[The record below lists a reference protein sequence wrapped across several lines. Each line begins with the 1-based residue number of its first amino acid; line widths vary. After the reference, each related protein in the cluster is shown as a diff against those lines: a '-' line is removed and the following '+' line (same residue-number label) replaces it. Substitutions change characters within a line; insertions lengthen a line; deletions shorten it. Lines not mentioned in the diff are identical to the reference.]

1 MRPIKLK
8 LSGLNSYIDEQ
19 TIDFEKLIDK
29 GLFGIFGN
37 TGSGK
42 STILDAITIAMYGN
56 ISRNT
61 KEFINSACKEA
72 VVVYEFE
79 IGSKNSKRR
88 YEVSRIIGRSKV
100 GGTKTTY
107 ARLIEKHNDG
117 TEIILADKAKD
128 VNDKITQVIGLTAN
142 DFTRSVVLPQGKF
155 NEFLKL
161 TGSDRRDM
169 LERLFN
175 LERYG
180 RGLIEKVR
188 KRKSDENLVLRD
200 LNTKI
205 SQFDG
210 VTQDVYEE
218 NCKELDVLKQQ
229 EKDKQEKLNTYEK
242 QYEESKI
249 IFDEQNK
256 LESYQQRKKELD
268 LKDNDIKNKKVQLE
282 NGENAEKVN
291 PTIDIVQKLEK
302 EIDDDSIKYEE
313 LNKKLKILSKE
324 VEVTKNR
331 YEEAYKY
338 KNEKMPKLMSYKEK
352 FNNALK
358 IEDELKL
365 INEEIKDMKEKGMSL
380 SKEKSTSEIYKKDI
394 EVHRDTVL
402 KNIKEKEEKLN
413 KIKISADLKQ
423 KIFLAFEYE
432 KEYLKLYKDV
442 NEKNE
447 KLNDLKKELE
457 ELNTKFKYIER
468 DKINISSKL
477 DNLLISQEALIRK
490 SPGTNEDI
498 LIKSENLSELRNKLS
513 IVKEYEIKIKSLQ
526 EELNFI
532 LEQKYNNTREISSL
546 NERLETNKKEINTLE
561 KEIDR
566 LKYLNLASV
575 LRNEL
580 KDNMPCPVCGS
591 RHHEDIEDITN
602 NDEVEFLK
610 EKLNNY
616 LDIEK
621 SININLENCNSK
633 NGEYLSAEKI
643 KQKEL
648 NELKSKIG
656 ELNSI
661 ELDSK
666 LEEENRK
673 LEVLKNNIQRWTQE
687 KESKDSQIIVL
698 KEEKNNIEKNEV
710 KIVEEINGYK
720 KSIKEINSNLEEIE
734 LNYKKIKDEYFNL
747 KSIVK
752 VSNLAE
758 KVNEINLN
766 EKEIESITCDILEL
780 TKSKEKSDE
789 KIKSLDN
796 KIHQIELELIKAR
809 ELYSEKCRFRDEKN
823 REFIGITKGESAK
836 VLLEKVE
843 DEVSKINK
851 LEESLKNK
859 LEAQRIEY
867 EKYLGDKNS
876 IDGKLKNAKEHY
888 KIQEETLNQLLID
901 NKFES
906 IYMVKRS
913 LLEYDFKKRLYD
925 EVTQYDEEQK
935 LLISKIEDL
944 KNKLAGRRVRKE
956 EFEMLANN
964 IYQLKIEN
972 SEIAKEIGAK
982 ENIINVLKESLDKI
996 KDITKELKKVEHKV
1010 DLLEDLDKTIQ
1021 GNRFVEYVATN
1032 QLKYIALEA
1041 SKRLESITKGRYSLE
1056 IDQKLNFVMRDNFN
1070 GGERRSVDTLSG
1082 GETFLTSLSLALALS
1097 SQIQL
1102 KGSAPLEF
1110 FFLDEGFGSL
1120 DTELLE
1126 VVMQS
1131 LERLHSDKLSVGII
1145 SHVEELKNRVPIKLV
1160 VKSSEV
1166 GEGSKVKIEY
1176 S

>member
-8 LSGLNSYIDEQ
+8 LGGLNSYIDEQ

-61 KEFINSACKEA
+61 KEFINTACKEA
-72 VVVYEFE
+72 SVVYEFE

-175 LERYG
+175 LEKYG

-210 VTQDVYEE
+210 VSQDLYEE
-218 NCKELDVLKQQ
+218 NCKELKLLKEE
-229 EKDKQEKLNTYEK
+229 EKYKIEKLDLYQK
-242 QYEESKI
+242 KYEEGKI
-249 IFDEQNK
+249 IFEEQNK
-256 LESYQQRKKELD
+256 LESCEVRKKELD
-268 LKDNDIKNKKVQLE
+268 LKSNDIKDKKIQLE
-282 NGENAEKVN
+282 NADNAEKVN
-291 PTIDIVQKLEK
+291 PSIDIVQKLEK
-302 EIDDDSIKYEE
+302 EINYDTIKSEE
-313 LNKKLKILSKE
+313 INKNLIILTNE
-324 VEVTKNR
+324 LEITKNR
-331 YEEAYKY
+331 YEEAYKC
-338 KNEKMPKLMSYKEK
+338 KNEKMPKLMEYKEK

-358 IEDELKL
+358 IEEELKV
-365 INEEIKDMKEKGMSL
+365 INKEIKDIKEKGLSL
-380 SKEKSTSEIYKKDI
+380 SNEKSISEAYKKDI
-394 EVHRDTVL
+394 ESKKDIII

-423 KIFLAFEYE
+423 KIFLAYEYE
-432 KEYLKLYKDV
+432 KEYLKLSEDV
-442 NEKNE
+442 NQKNE
-447 KLNDLKKELE
+447 KLNSLKKELE
-457 ELNTKFKYIER
+457 ELCTKNKYIER
-468 DKINISSKL
+468 DKLSVISKL
-477 DNLLISQEALIRK
+477 DSLIISQEALIKK

-498 LIKSENLSELRNKLS
+498 LIKTENISELRNKLFM
-513 IVKEYEIKIKSLQ
+513 VKESETKIKILQ
-526 EELNFI
+526 EELNLI
-532 LEQKYNNTREISSL
+532 LEQKHNNSREMLSL
-546 NERLETNKKEINTLE
+546 NEKLDSNKKEINLIE
-561 KEIDR
+561 KEIER

-575 LRNEL
+575 LRSEL
-580 KDNMPCPVCGS
+580 KDNMACPVCGS
-591 RHHEDIEDITN
+591 RHHEDIESIN
-602 NDEVEFLK
+602 NNEEIEFLK
-610 EKLNNY
+610 EKLDNY
-616 LDIEK
+616 LDVENHIK
-621 SININLENCNSK
+621 VNLENCNLK

-648 NELKSKIG
+648 HDLKVKIG

-661 ELDSK
+661 ELDRK
-666 LEEENRK
+666 LESENRL
-673 LEVLKNNIQRWTQE
+673 LEVLKNNIQRWTEE
-687 KESKDSQIIVL
+687 KESIDSKIDLLKD
-698 KEEKNNIEKNEV
+698 EKNTIEKNEV
-710 KIVEEINGYK
+710 KIIEEINGYK
-720 KSIKEINSNLEEIE
+720 KSIKKIKSNLEEIE
-734 LNYKKIKDEYFNL
+734 LSYSKTKNEYMSL
-747 KSIVK
+747 KAIVK
-752 VSNLAE
+752 VSDLTS

-766 EKEIESITCDILEL
+766 EKEIESINADSLEL
-780 TKSKEKSDE
+780 IKLKEKSE
-789 KIKSLDN
+789 EEIKLLDN
-796 KIHQIELELIKAR
+796 KIHKNELELIKAR
-809 ELYSEKCRFRDEKN
+809 ELYTEKCRFRDERNK
-823 REFIGITKGESAK
+823 EFINITKGESAK
-836 VLLEKVE
+836 SLLEKVDE
-843 DEVSKINK
+843 EVSRVNR
-851 LEESLKNK
+851 LEEDLKNK
-859 LEAQRIEY
+859 LETQRIEY
-867 EKYLGDKNS
+867 EKCLGDKKS
-876 IDGKLKNAKEHY
+876 IDGKLKTAKEHY

-901 NKFES
+901 NRFES
-906 IYMVKRS
+906 IYAVKRS
-913 LLEYDFKKRLYD
+913 LLEYDFKKRLY
-925 EVTQYDEEQK
+925 EEITQYDEEQK
-935 LLISKIEDL
+935 LLVSKIEDL
-944 KNKLAGRRVRKE
+944 KNKLAGRRIKKDD
-956 EFEMLANN
+956 FESLKSN
-964 IYQLKIEN
+964 IDDLKLEN
-972 SEIAKEIGAK
+972 SNIAKEIGAK
-982 ENIINVLKESLDKI
+982 ENIINALKESLDKI
-996 KDITKELKKVEHKV
+996 KDITKELKNVQHKV

-1131 LERLHSDKLSVGII
+1131 LERLHSDRLSVGII
-1145 SHVEELKNRVPIKLV
+1145 SHVEELKNRVPVKLV
-1160 VKSSEV
+1160 IKSSEV
-1166 GEGSKVKIEY
+1166 GNGSKVKIEY